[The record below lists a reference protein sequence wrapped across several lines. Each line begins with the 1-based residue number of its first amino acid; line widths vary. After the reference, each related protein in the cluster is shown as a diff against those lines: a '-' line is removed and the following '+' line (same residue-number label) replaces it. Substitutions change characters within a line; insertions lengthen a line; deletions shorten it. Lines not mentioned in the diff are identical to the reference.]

1 MSDILL
7 RRCRTVYTPGKNLS
21 VGESLVLFKG
31 RLKFR
36 QYIKTKRACFGIK
49 LYELCTSDGIT
60 LNLLGY
66 CGKDMFTDDAP
77 NSDIPTTERIPAV
90 LMSEYLGKGHI
101 LFTDNYYT
109 SPTLASFFLKNNTHL
124 VGTIRSNRYNFP
136 KDLIPI
142 PLEKAKGSFF
152 CQEEDP
158 ANPIDDPMIVMK
170 YRAHKDKAGGKQK
183 TVFVLTTCHQPIME
197 RIKPYSDVLKSVAI
211 KA

>member
-1 MSDILL
+1 
-7 RRCRTVYTPGKNLS
+7 
-21 VGESLVLFKG
+21 
-31 RLKFR
+31 
-36 QYIKTKRACFGIK
+36 
-49 LYELCTSDGIT
+49 
-60 LNLLGY
+60 
-66 CGKDMFTDDAP
+66 MFTDDAP

-136 KDLIPI
+136 KVLIAM
-142 PLEKAKGSFF
+142 PLEKAKARFF

-158 ANPIDDPMIVMK
+158 ANPINDPMIVIK

-183 TVFVLTTCHQPIME
+183 IVFMLTTCHQPIME
-197 RIKPYSDVLKSVAI
+197 RIKPDSDVLKPVAI
-211 KA
+211 KAYNKHMRGVDRVDQRLHILQVMRKTYKWHRKLAL